1 MLPGFAGVMVFYL
14 LPFLEVVRRSFLKSG
29 NGAFAGIDNYQTVF
43 VNNAFRLAAR
53 NTLLYM
59 ALGVPLLM
67 GISLILALL
76 LRNLVQR
83 RKFVSAMLL
92 PMAVPA
98 AVMVL
103 VLRILIDRQGLING
117 IMTNMLE
124 KIAMLPAFEGID
136 YLNSGWALAIVV
148 CSLLWKNTGYMVIL
162 WLAGLAALPKE
173 VEEAARVDGAN
184 RWQNWHYIIRPGLS
198 GSFFTIGML
207 SVLQI
212 FKSYREV
219 WMVAGNYPQENIY
232 FLQHLLQNWYLKL
245 EFDRM
250 AALTVL
256 LSLVLLAVCLCLQK
270 RLEPDRESAA
280 VMKNKLGN
288 RVRRRWALCKSYRGK

>member
-1 MLPGFAGVMVFYL
+1 MNKRVTVKRLLFLLPGFTGVMVFYL

-29 NGAFAGIDNYQTVF
+29 NSAFVGADNYQAVF
-43 VNNAFRLAAR
+43 MNNAFRLAER

-67 GISLILALL
+67 GLSLLLAML
-76 LRNLVQR
+76 LRNLVSR
-83 RKFVSAMLL
+83 RRFVSAMLL

-103 VLRILIDRQGLING
+103 VLQILIDKQGLANRLLMG
-117 IMTNMLE
+117 VSE
-124 KIAMLPAFEGID
+124 KIAALPPFEAVD
-136 YLNSGWALAIVV
+136 YLNSGWAIVV
-148 CSLLWKNTGYMVIL
+148 VLCSFLWKNTGYMVIL
-162 WLAGLAALPKE
+162 WLAGLSALPKE
-173 VEEAARVDGAN
+173 VEEAAKVDGAN

-198 GSFFTIGML
+198 GTFFTIGTL

-219 WMVAGNYPQENIY
+219 WMVAGSYPQENIY

-245 EFDRM
+245 EFDKM
-250 AALTVL
+250 AALTVI
-256 LSLVLLAVCLCLQK
+256 LSLVLLVVCLLLKK
-270 RLEPDRESAA
+270 RLEPER
-280 VMKNKLGN
+280 
-288 RVRRRWALCKSYRGK
+288 

>member
-1 MLPGFAGVMVFYL
+1 MFLLPGLSGVMIFYL

-29 NGAFAGIDNYQTVF
+29 NNAFVGTDNYRAVFANGAFV
-43 VNNAFRLAAR
+43 LAAR

-59 ALGVPLLM
+59 AAGVPLLM
-67 GISLILALL
+67 GISLFLSLL
-76 LRNLVQR
+76 LRNLVLR
-83 RKFVSAMLL
+83 RRLVSAMLL

-103 VLRILIDRQGLING
+103 TMQILIDRQGVING
-117 IMTNMLE
+117 ILTYVSE
-124 KIAMLPAFEGID
+124 KITALPDFTAID
-136 YLNSGWALAIVV
+136 YLNTEWALVVVV
-148 CSLLWKNTGYMVIL
+148 CSFLWKNTGYMVIL

-173 VEEAARVDGAN
+173 VEEAAQVDGAN
-184 RWQNWHYIIRPGLS
+184 RWQSWHYIIRPGLS

-219 WMVAGNYPQENIY
+219 WMVAGSYPQERIY

-250 AALTVL
+250 AALTVI
-256 LSLVLLAVCLCLQK
+256 LSLVLLVVCLLLQK
-270 RLEPDRESAA
+270 RLE
-280 VMKNKLGN
+280 
-288 RVRRRWALCKSYRGK
+288 

>member
-103 VLRILIDRQGLING
+103 VLRILIGQAG
-117 IMTNMLE
+117 THQW
-124 KIAMLPAFEGID
+124 D
-136 YLNSGWALAIVV
+136 YDKYVRKNRYAA
-148 CSLLWKNTGYMVIL
+148 SL
-162 WLAGLAALPKE
+162 
-173 VEEAARVDGAN
+173 
-184 RWQNWHYIIRPGLS
+184 
-198 GSFFTIGML
+198 
-207 SVLQI
+207 
-212 FKSYREV
+212 
-219 WMVAGNYPQENIY
+219 
-232 FLQHLLQNWYLKL
+232 
-245 EFDRM
+245 
-250 AALTVL
+250 
-256 LSLVLLAVCLCLQK
+256 
-270 RLEPDRESAA
+270 
-280 VMKNKLGN
+280 
-288 RVRRRWALCKSYRGK
+288 